1 MTCFF
6 TSRGSTHPVG
16 RERDRHYRKIRYIL
30 FYLLFSSKEICFGL
44 YTVIYEQ
51 TQKTKQTKNNQQMW
65 LTLVNIKETSS
76 PPRKKKYE
84 ITNMITTWIAY
95 LDNVHV
101 AELICFD
108 PIFDQSMNVT
118 LISISGMSSFKYFV
132 QFKLYS
138 HYLYTVVHSF
148 LHKYI
153 LDIRFLSPQQPINSD
168 SGIIY
173 LVFNQATPNHLCI

>member
-1 MTCFF
+1 M
-6 TSRGSTHPVG
+6 
-16 RERDRHYRKIRYIL
+16 
-30 FYLLFSSKEICFGL
+30 
-44 YTVIYEQ
+44 
-51 TQKTKQTKNNQQMW
+51 
-65 LTLVNIKETSS
+65 
-76 PPRKKKYE
+76 
-84 ITNMITTWIAY
+84 
-95 LDNVHV
+95 HV